1 MGAKGEFPS
10 HALRAQPP
18 SGYPE
23 KISQAVFLLLF
34 LFLLVQT
41 VYEQLQKEDWI
52 VKQ

>member
-1 MGAKGEFPS
+1 MPCE
-10 HALRAQPP
+10 
-18 SGYPE
+18 
-23 KISQAVFLLLF
+23 ISQAVFLLLF